1 MPAVTRLALRA
12 RSSPAFKA
20 TLPPATTVV
29 DTCWTW
35 SSWLVTFF
43 VLLAEC
49 CSLAADIR
57 FRSPVAVIA
66 TSRLASIALA
76 MAVISRP
83 ALMVRSRPT
92 CRFEPFW
99 VTLLLV

>member
-1 MPAVTRLALRA
+1 M
-12 RSSPAFKA
+12 
-20 TLPPATTVV
+20 
-29 DTCWTW
+29 
-35 SSWLVTFF
+35 
-43 VLLAEC
+43 
-49 CSLAADIR
+49 AADIR

-83 ALMVRSRPT
+83 ALTVRSRPT
-92 CRFEPFW
+92 CRLEPFW